1 MLVRTVRLPHFLATS
16 TITHPAMKL
25 LPPSHTLRALGALGF
40 CLLGSGPAFAGFVT
54 FSAAGDTTAASIQAT
69 VDSFRAA
76 LGNPN
81 NANNPGPLPTGR
93 REINWDGGGAA
104 TTVSGNPF
112 NGFQNIRGASFATP
126 GTGFVQ
132 ATPAGLATQFGQPSY
147 ATTFGVFSAQR
158 LFTPIGSNILDVTF
172 SQPGTNGFVRASVGA
187 FGAVFSDV
195 DLAGTTRMQFFD
207 IVGNEIFNQTVVP
220 ATVSTGGL
228 SFLGAQG
235 NAGEDIFRVRLT
247 LGNTALGAVDGGGID
262 VVTVDDFLYSE
273 PVPIPEPTTAIFGV
287 GLALACLTGRG
298 RRARR

>member
-1 MLVRTVRLPHFLATS
+1 
-16 TITHPAMKL
+16 MKL
-25 LPPSHTLRALGALGF
+25 LPLSHTLPTLGAFGF
-40 CLLGSGPAFAGFVT
+40 CLLCPPTAFGGFVT
-54 FSAAGDTTAASIQAT
+54 FSAGGDATPASIQAT

-76 LGNPN
+76 IGNPN
-81 NANNPGPLPTGR
+81 NANAPGPLPTGR
-93 REINWDGGGAA
+93 REINWDGGGAT

-112 NGFQNIRGASFATP
+112 NGFQNIRGAQFATP

-172 SQPGTNGFVRASVGA
+172 SQPGTNGSIGASVDA

-207 IVGNEIFNQTVVP
+207 ILGAEIFNQTVTP
-220 ATVSTGGL
+220 ATVSSGGL
-228 SFLGAQG
+228 SFLGARA

-247 LGNTALGAVDGGGID
+247 LGNAAPGAVDGAGSD
-262 VVTVDDFLYSE
+262 VVMVDDFLYSE
-273 PVPIPEPTTAIFGV
+273 PVPIPEPTTAIFGL
-287 GLALACLTGRG
+287 GLALACLTGR
-298 RRARR
+298 RRKA